1 MFVSERSD
9 GINLWENAI
18 DNGDTYF
25 LQYQSHSTI
34 TKPTKRIKIP
44 EKDMSNVKGKWK
56 LHEKVSKSRYSFSAN
71 LSDLPKHTLSTTV
84 EPYNFHTPGVEYE
97 YPNVVPYNQI
107 LVPKSFYA
115 KNKLSQKGDHLK
127 RSSKV
132 SSALKNKRKKKHELY
147 QRQKNRK
154 RNRSKSKLSRTK
166 KSSKNPI
173 KNFFRGVYYQYF
185 SQKDRQ
191 LGPDVYPVSILSDSN

>member
-1 MFVSERSD
+1 
-9 GINLWENAI
+9 
-18 DNGDTYF
+18 
-25 LQYQSHSTI
+25 
-34 TKPTKRIKIP
+34 
-44 EKDMSNVKGKWK
+44 MSNVKGKWK
-56 LHEKVSKSRYSFSAN
+56 LHEKISKSRYSFSAN
-71 LSDLPKHTLSTTV
+71 LSESPKHTLSTTV
-84 EPYNFHTPGVEYE
+84 EPYHFHKNGEEYE

-127 RSSKV
+127 RNSIV
-132 SSALKNKRKKKHELY
+132 SSTLKNKRKKKHELY
-147 QRQKNRK
+147 QSRKNLN
-154 RNRSKSKLSRTK
+154 RNRSKLKLRRTK

-191 LGPDVYPVSILSDSN
+191 LGPDVYPVSNFKR

>member
-1 MFVSERSD
+1 
-9 GINLWENAI
+9 
-18 DNGDTYF
+18 
-25 LQYQSHSTI
+25 
-34 TKPTKRIKIP
+34 
-44 EKDMSNVKGKWK
+44 MSNVKGKWE
-56 LHEKVSKSRYSFSAN
+56 LHEKTSKSRYSFSAN
-71 LSDLPKHTLSTTV
+71 LSDSPKPILSKTV
-84 EPYNFHTPGVEYE
+84 EPYHFNNPGEEYE

-115 KNKLSQKGDHLK
+115 KNKLTQKRDHLK

-132 SSALKNKRKKKHELY
+132 SSALKNKRKNKHELY
-147 QRQKNRK
+147 QKHKNWNRK
-154 RNRSKSKLSRTK
+154 ESKSKLRRTK

-191 LGPDVYPVSILSDSN
+191 LGPDVYPVSNLK